1 MHACTLF
8 LITEMLVLDVVS
20 LRIAQ
25 GLLRTEITFRAW
37 RLYQVF
43 IQIAC
48 TSRIARKF
56 QFDRA
61 RWLSP
66 TSYLWLKSNINGFWR
81 PLTSILCLD
90 IQICW
95 NVLSGTLQI
104 PSRALFH
111 WVNVAIPFSTKAC
124 HWSFLYVQV
133 WVSLLSEF
141 IYLRDFTQWIMFA
154 KFT

>member
-8 LITEMLVLDVVS
+8 LIKEILLIDVAG

-25 GLLRTEITFRAW
+25 GLLRTGITLRPW

-48 TSRIARKF
+48 ISRAVRKF

-111 WVNVAIPFSTKAC
+111 WVNVATPFSTKAC
-124 HWSFLYVQV
+124 LCSFLYVHV
-133 WVSLLSEF
+133 WDSLLSEF
-141 IYLRDFTQWIMFA
+141 IYLRDFTQWMMFA